1 MFCEED
7 ELKIRNNL
15 ENVRARIKKAAERS
29 GRNPDDILLVAVSKT
44 VGVEAIETA
53 IKENVINFGENR
65 VQELLKKYDILKGR
79 CNWHLIGRL
88 QTNKVKYIVD
98 KVTMIHS
105 LDRLELAEEIQKR
118 AQACNRVVDALIQVN
133 VSGEETKAGIS
144 PDEVLDFAK
153 KVSAYSNIRIRGL
166 MTIAPYTEDPE
177 SVRWVFRRLKN
188 ISVDIERENIDNI
201 DMQYLSMG
209 MSHDFEV
216 AIEEGAN
223 IVRIGTSIFG
233 ERQYPVKNDK

>member
-1 MFCEED
+1 MFAPENA
-7 ELKIRNNL
+7 LKIRNNL
-15 ENVRARIKKAAERS
+15 HKVRERIRIAAERC
-29 GRNPDDILLVAVSKT
+29 GRNPEDIMLVAVSKT
-44 VGVEAIETA
+44 VGPEAIETA

-65 VQELLKKYDILKGR
+65 VQELVQKYDIFKGR

-88 QTNKVKYIVD
+88 QTNKVEHVID
-98 KVTMIHS
+98 KVVLIHS
-105 LDRLELAEEIQKR
+105 LDRLELADEIQKR
-118 AQACNRVVDALIQVN
+118 AQACNRIVNTLIQVN

-144 PDEVLDFAK
+144 PDEVYDFIR
-153 KVSAYSNIRIRGL
+153 KVSTYPNIKVKGL
-166 MTIAPYTEDPE
+166 MTIAPYTDDPE
-177 SVRWVFRRLKN
+177 TVRWIFRRLKN
-188 ISVDIERENIDNI
+188 ISVDIDRENIDNI

-233 ERQYPVKNDK
+233 ERQYP

>member
-1 MFCEED
+1 MFTAED

-15 ENVRARIKKAAERS
+15 NEVRERINKAAVRS
-29 GRNPDDILLVAVSKT
+29 GRKPEDILLVAVSKT
-44 VGVEAIETA
+44 VGVEAIEAA
-53 IKENVINFGENR
+53 IKEKVLDFGENR
-65 VQELLKKYDILKGR
+65 VQELVEKYDILNGR

-88 QTNKVKYIVD
+88 QTNKVKYIID
-98 KVTMIHS
+98 KVVMIHS
-105 LDRLELAEEIQKR
+105 LDRLELADEIQKR
-118 AQACNRVVDALIQVN
+118 AQACNRIVNTLIQVN

-144 PDEVLDFAK
+144 PEEVYGFVK
-153 KVSAYSNIRIRGL
+153 KVSTYPNIKVRGL

-177 SVRWVFRRLKN
+177 SVRWIFRRLKN
-188 ISVDIERENIDNI
+188 ISVDIDRENINNI

-223 IVRIGTSIFG
+223 IVRIGSSIFG
-233 ERQYPVKNDK
+233 ERQYP